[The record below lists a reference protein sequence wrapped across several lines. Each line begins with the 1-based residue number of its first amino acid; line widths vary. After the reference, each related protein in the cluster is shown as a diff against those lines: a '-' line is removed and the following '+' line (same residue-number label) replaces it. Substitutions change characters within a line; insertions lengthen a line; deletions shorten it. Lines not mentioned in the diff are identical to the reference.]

1 MRNKNKIMI
10 YPCYF
15 DLKRSR
21 RLGRRVPK
29 AMAVQKPVLEE
40 LKLIADHLKLDYE
53 IDEDAKHPAAWWD
66 ESPGRLLIR
75 KKDTEDHDVQKAK
88 LVKRMAKYLI
98 AVKKKKKEKQ
108 DMRDRQVKHAHGQ
121 QSHKKY
127 QKPQGPQKPAKR

>member
-1 MRNKNKIMI
+1 MRNKNKIMV

-15 DLKRSR
+15 DVKRSR

-29 AMAVQKPVLEE
+29 ALAVPKPMLDE
-40 LKLIADHLKLDYE
+40 LKIIADHLKLDY
-53 IDEDAKHPAAWWD
+53 DVDADAKHPSAWWD
-66 ESPGRLLIR
+66 ENPGRLLVR
-75 KKDTEDHDVQKAK
+75 KKDGEDHDVQKAL

-108 DMRDRQVKHAHGQ
+108 DQRDRQVKHAHTQ

-127 QKPQGPQKPAKR
+127 QKPAGQQKNPKR